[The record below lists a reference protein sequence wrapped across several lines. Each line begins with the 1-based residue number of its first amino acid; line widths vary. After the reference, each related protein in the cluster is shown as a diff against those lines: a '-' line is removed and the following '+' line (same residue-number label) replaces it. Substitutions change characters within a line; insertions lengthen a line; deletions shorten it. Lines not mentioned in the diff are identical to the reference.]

1 MGARKAWFSTLLPS
15 KCNWRELAV
24 GALRRRPAAPPA
36 ASAAR
41 NRGFDVCH
49 KTSTTHLA
57 SERVH
62 YPMAVWKAQMERAA

>member
-1 MGARKAWFSTLLPS
+1 MVARKARFSTLLPS

-24 GALRRRPAAPPA
+24 GALPAAPPPA

>member
-15 KCNWRELAV
+15 KCNWRELVA
-24 GALRRRPAAPPA
+24 GAPPA

-49 KTSTTHLA
+49 KTSTTRLA
-57 SERVH
+57 GERVH